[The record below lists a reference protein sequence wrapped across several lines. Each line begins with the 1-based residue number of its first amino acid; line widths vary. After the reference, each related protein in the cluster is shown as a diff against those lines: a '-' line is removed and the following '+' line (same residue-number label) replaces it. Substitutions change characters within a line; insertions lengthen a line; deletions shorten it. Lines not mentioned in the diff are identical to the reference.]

1 MAKDDYFKIVYVV
14 LKELYECKRA
24 NEKINLSAIAPGRF
38 EAEPGYML
46 EIFEELIEAG
56 YIKGVIIENTK
67 TGRHITSPEDMT
79 ITMKGI
85 EYLQENSKMKKVC
98 EALKT
103 IKDIAPG
110 L

>member
-1 MAKDDYFKIVYVV
+1 
-14 LKELYECKRA
+14 
-24 NEKINLSAIAPGRF
+24 
-38 EAEPGYML
+38 
-46 EIFEELIEAG
+46 
-56 YIKGVIIENTK
+56 
-67 TGRHITSPEDMT
+67 MT